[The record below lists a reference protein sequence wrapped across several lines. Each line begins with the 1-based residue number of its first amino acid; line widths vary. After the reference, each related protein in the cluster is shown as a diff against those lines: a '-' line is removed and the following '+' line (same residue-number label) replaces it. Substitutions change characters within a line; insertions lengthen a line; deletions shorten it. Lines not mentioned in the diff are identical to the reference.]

1 MEPLLITDILRGTN
15 MNINVLDKRAYEAY
29 SIYLIVLTKD
39 VCNYV
44 LLEEGTGDN
53 LNDDDIKDGYV
64 DYVNYSFGHFEENTF
79 IDVDGGMLLRKTLI
93 RDSNEG
99 LVSVI
104 QDFIKTEYLDDEIV
118 KNVYVISA

>member
-1 MEPLLITDILRGTN
+1 MEPLLIMDILRGTN
-15 MNINVLDKRAYEAY
+15 VNINILDKRAYEAY
-29 SIYLIVLTKD
+29 SIYLIILTKD

>member
-1 MEPLLITDILRGTN
+1 MEPLLIMDILRGTN
-15 MNINVLDKRAYEAY
+15 MNINVLDKKAYEAY
-29 SIYLIVLTKD
+29 SIYLIILTKD

>member
-1 MEPLLITDILRGTN
+1 